1 MRIFVSV
8 LILALVCLEADA
20 AEIRLN
26 DGSVVIGT
34 ILRLVDG
41 EDLVVDTEY
50 MDEVTIEWQSVAGI
64 SGTQVVDIITYDD
77 RRFIG
82 TVVFD
87 RGDVTI
93 YADGETMVAPQDIFS
108 IEELSDSF
116 WDAIDVYT
124 DLGMN
129 IVRGNNEVTQLSFGA
144 GVGYEGK
151 DFETS
156 VDASTIINEQLETQD
171 TRRTTFNAS
180 YTYLISTRWQGSGFY
195 QFESD
200 EQQDLEGRSLIGSY
214 LGHRILNS
222 RRHRFDVYAGVAIN
236 SEKFEG
242 LPREETPEG
251 LVGAAYRLRSIVD
264 LDTRL
269 TFFPNL
275 EESGRLRSQ
284 FDATLSVDLFADLDF
299 KLTAYNRYDSDP
311 PEANDKNDSGL
322 TVGLSWEY

>member
-1 MRIFVSV
+1 MRLVVSI
-8 LILALVCLEADA
+8 LIMVFGCLEAGA
-20 AEIRLN
+20 AEVRLN
-26 DGSVVIGT
+26 DGSVVVGT

-41 EDLVVDTEY
+41 EDLIVDTAY
-50 MDEVTIEWQSVAGI
+50 MDEVTIEWQAI
-64 SGTQVVDIITYDD
+64 EAITGTQVVDIVTYDD

-82 TVVFD
+82 TVVF
-87 RGDVTI
+87 GEGNVTI
-93 YADGETMVAPQDIFS
+93 FADDETSVAPEDIFS
-108 IEELSDSF
+108 IDELSDSF
-116 WDAIDVYT
+116 WDAVDAYT

-129 IVRGNNEVTQLSFGA
+129 IVRGNNQVTQLSFGG

-156 VDASTIINEQLETQD
+156 LEASSIVNEQAETED

-180 YTYLISTRWQGSGFY
+180 YSYFVNPKWQTSGFY

-200 EQQDLEGRSLIGSY
+200 EQQGLEGRTLLGGY
-214 LGHRILNS
+214 VGHRLLNS
-222 RRHRFDVYAGVAIN
+222 RRHRFDIFAGVAVN

-251 LVGAAYRLRSIVD
+251 LVGAAYRLRSAVD
-264 LDTRL
+264 LDTRFTL
-269 TFFPNL
+269 FPNL

-284 FDATLSVDLFADLDF
+284 FDATLSVDLFRDLDF
-299 KLTAYNRYDSDP
+299 KVTAYNRYDSDP
-311 PEANDKNDSGL
+311 PEGNDKNDTGL